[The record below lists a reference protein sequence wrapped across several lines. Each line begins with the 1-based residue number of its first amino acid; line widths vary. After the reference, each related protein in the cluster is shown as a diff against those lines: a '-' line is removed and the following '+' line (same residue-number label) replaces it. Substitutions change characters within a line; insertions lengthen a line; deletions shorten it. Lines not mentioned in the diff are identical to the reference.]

1 MSDDYRQVNRAF
13 WDDRVAAHAASEDYA
28 VARFAEDPAYLSEV
42 VRFDRARLGDLSGLD
57 AVHLQC
63 HIGTDT
69 VSLGRL
75 GARVTGLDQSVPAL
89 EQGRALAA
97 AAGVEATFVESD
109 LYGAVDALGGERF
122 DLVYTGVGA
131 LNWLPDVRR
140 WGRVVAALLRP
151 GGRLHLR
158 EGHPM
163 MWAID
168 EERADGL
175 LVVKY
180 PYFETAEPMVF
191 EGAGGTY
198 VTTDQVFTENTT
210 NEWNHGLGE
219 IVMAVI
225 GAGLELTL
233 LEEHTTVPWDALPG
247 LMVDT
252 GGGEMQLAER
262 PERMPATY
270 TLQARKRG

>member
-1 MSDDYRQVNRAF
+1 MSDEYAGINRVY
-13 WDDRVAAHAASEDYA
+13 WNDRVAAHAASKDYA

-42 VRFDRARLGDLSGLD
+42 VRFDRARLGDIAGLD

-75 GARVTGLDQSVPAL
+75 GARITGLDQSAPAL
-89 EQGRALAA
+89 DEARRLAA
-97 AAGVEATFVESD
+97 SAGVEATFLESE
-109 LYGAVDALGGERF
+109 LYGAVDALGPSRF

-140 WGRVVAALLRP
+140 WAQVVAALLRP

-168 EERADGL
+168 EERTDGL

-180 PYFETAEPMVF
+180 PYFETAEPLVF
-191 EGAGGTY
+191 EGEGGTY
-198 VTTDQVFTENTT
+198 VETDQVFTENLTH
-210 NEWNHGLGE
+210 EWNHGLGE
-219 IVMAVI
+219 IVTAVLD
-225 GAGLELTL
+225 AGMELTR
-233 LEEHTTVPWDALPG
+233 LEEHTTVPWAALPG
-247 LMVDT
+247 MVDT
-252 GGGEMQLAER
+252 GGGEMQLAEH
-262 PERMPATY
+262 PERLPATY
-270 TLQARKRG
+270 TLQARKRD

>member
-1 MSDDYRQVNRAF
+1 MSDDYRAVNREY

-28 VARFAEDPAYLSEV
+28 VARFADDAAYLSEV
-42 VRFDRARLGDLSGLD
+42 VRFDRERLGDLSGLD

-109 LYGAVDALGGERF
+109 LYGAVDALAGERF

-140 WGRVVAALLRP
+140 WGQVVAALLRP

-163 MWAID
+163 MWALD
-168 EERADGL
+168 EERTDGL

-180 PYFETAEPMVF
+180 PYFETAEPLVF
-191 EGAGGTY
+191 EGEGGTY
-198 VTTDQVFTENTT
+198 VTTDQVFTKNTT
-210 NEWNHGLGE
+210 HEWNHGLGE

-225 GAGLELTL
+225 DAGLELTL
-233 LEEHTTVPWDALPG
+233 LEEHTTVPWAALPG
-247 LMVDT
+247 MVDT
-252 GGGEMQLAER
+252 GGGEMRLAEH

-270 TLQARKRG
+270 TLQARRRG

>member
-1 MSDDYRQVNRAF
+1 MSDDYREVNREF

-28 VARFAEDPAYLSEV
+28 VARFADDPSFLSEV
-42 VRFDRARLGDLSGLD
+42 VRFDRNRLGDLTGLD

-69 VSLGRL
+69 VSLARL
-75 GARVTGLDQSVPAL
+75 GARITGLDQSVPAL
-89 EQGRALAA
+89 EQARALAE
-97 AAGVEATFVESD
+97 AAGVDATFVESD
-109 LYGAVDALGGERF
+109 LYGAVDALGGARF
-122 DLVYTGVGA
+122 DLVYTGIGA

-140 WGRVVAALLRP
+140 WGQVVAALLRP
-151 GGRLHLR
+151 GGRLHIR

-163 MWAID
+163 MWSLD
-168 EERADGL
+168 EERGDGL

-180 PYFETAEPMVF
+180 PYFETAEPLVF
-191 EGAGGTY
+191 EGEGGTY
-198 VTTDQVFTENTT
+198 VATDQVFTKNTT
-210 NEWNHGLGE
+210 HEWNHGLGE
-219 IVMAVI
+219 IVMAVV

-252 GGGEMQLAER
+252 GGGERQLAEH

-270 TLQARKRG
+270 TLQAHKRG

>member
-1 MSDDYRQVNRAF
+1 MSDYRDVNRAY
-13 WDDRVAAHAASEDYA
+13 WDDRVAAHAASKDYA
-28 VARFAEDPAYLSEV
+28 LARFADDPAYLSEV
-42 VRFDRARLGDLSGLD
+42 VRFDRDRLGDIAGLD

-75 GARVTGLDQSVPAL
+75 GARVTGLDQSAPAL
-89 EQGRALAA
+89 DEARRLAVV
-97 AAGVEATFVESD
+97 AGVEATFVESD
-109 LYGAVDALGGERF
+109 LYGAVDALGGARF

-140 WGRVVAALLRP
+140 WAQVVAALLRP

-163 MWAID
+163 MWALD
-168 EERADGL
+168 EERDDGL

-180 PYFETAEPMVF
+180 PYFETAEPLVF

-198 VTTDQVFTENTT
+198 VETDQVFTKNTT
-210 NEWNHGLGE
+210 HEWNHGLGE
-219 IVMAVI
+219 IVTAVI
-225 GAGLELTL
+225 DAGMELTR

-247 LMVDT
+247 MMVDT
-252 GGGEMQLAER
+252 GGGELRLAEH
-262 PERMPATY
+262 PERLPATY
-270 TLQARKRG
+270 TLQARTRD